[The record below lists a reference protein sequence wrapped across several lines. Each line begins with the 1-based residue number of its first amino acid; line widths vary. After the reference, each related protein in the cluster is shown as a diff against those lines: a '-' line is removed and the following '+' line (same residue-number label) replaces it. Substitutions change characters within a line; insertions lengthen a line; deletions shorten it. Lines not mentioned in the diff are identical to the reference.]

1 MSDLRTLPPDVE
13 KVWVTVDYRGFSV
26 VIYFLSV
33 RFLLKK
39 EEEVVEFNFT
49 HRFTLLIHTFLT
61 ARHAFEQGFLVLSTP
76 FSSGYYYYLYIDE
89 TRSQTNHITYPRFF
103 GLSNSLN
110 TMKDFQ
116 LKKLRA
122 TA

>member
-1 MSDLRTLPPDVE
+1 MKIIFVHS
-13 KVWVTVDYRGFSV
+13 
-26 VIYFLSV
+26 
-33 RFLLKK
+33 
-39 EEEVVEFNFT
+39 FN
-49 HRFTLLIHTFLT
+49 LLIHTFLT
-61 ARHAFEQGFLVLSTP
+61 ARHAFKQGFLVLSTV
-76 FSSGYYYYLYIDE
+76 FSSGYYYYLYIYK
-89 TRSQTNHITYPRFF
+89 TRSQTNHTAPARSF